1 MLTKQATE
9 SHALLLLVRSGAI
22 LERMNRRIASVA
34 GLAALA
40 LLLSTAS
47 ACADEIK
54 LKDGSKINGT
64 IVGFEDNSFKVK
76 TSYGFAVVQ
85 KDQVVSIT
93 VTGDAPKPE
102 TDSAK
107 KPELAPAKK
116 SDAEAVK
123 RPEPATAKTPV
134 AAPAPQPAAKT
145 DRAEHASA
153 PPASATPTTP
163 TQANTQEPQSKTSTD
178 DAVVEYP
185 HTDAPTTSAK
195 NSTQP
200 ASSASTSS
208 GASAPV
214 AAAAPPK
221 PAAPEPMREEV
232 SGNLYTNDTYG
243 FHMYKPPT
251 WKLIEGA
258 RTILPGSITALGTD
272 DQNTY
277 LLIGQEPSGKSL
289 ANDIAATEQRLH
301 EVMENFRP
309 LGEKQVMISGVSATE
324 RRFRGSV
331 DARDWSGIVVYIPH
345 GTRVY
350 TIFGMTL
357 ADTDLV
363 QIQENVI
370 SRAITSL
377 QFTK

>member
-1 MLTKQATE
+1 
-9 SHALLLLVRSGAI
+9 
-22 LERMNRRIASVA
+22 
-34 GLAALA
+34 
-40 LLLSTAS
+40 
-47 ACADEIK
+47 
-54 LKDGSKINGT
+54 
-64 IVGFEDNSFKVK
+64 
-76 TSYGFAVVQ
+76 
-85 KDQVVSIT
+85 
-93 VTGDAPKPE
+93 
-102 TDSAK
+102 
-107 KPELAPAKK
+107 
-116 SDAEAVK
+116 
-123 RPEPATAKTPV
+123 
-134 AAPAPQPAAKT
+134 
-145 DRAEHASA
+145 
-153 PPASATPTTP
+153 
-163 TQANTQEPQSKTSTD
+163 
-178 DAVVEYP
+178 
-185 HTDAPTTSAK
+185 
-195 NSTQP
+195 
-200 ASSASTSS
+200 
-208 GASAPV
+208 
-214 AAAAPPK
+214 
-221 PAAPEPMREEV
+221 MREEV

-243 FHMYKPPT
+243 FRMYKPPT

-289 ANDIAATEQRLH
+289 ANDIATTEQRLH

-331 DARDWSGIVVYIPH
+331 DARDWSGVVVYIPR
-345 GTRVY
+345 GARVY